1 MSELTKEGLDKLKEE
16 FLYLTIKK
24 RIEVAKDIKHAASF
38 GDLKENASYHEAK
51 DAQAFMEGR
60 IAQLRDIISKARV
73 TVNRH
78 DGLIELGSTVTL
90 STGDIYQLVGP
101 AEADVLKGKISYKSP
116 MGELLM
122 RKMAGNKIKLGGTEY
137 TIKEVE

>member
-16 FLYLTIKK
+16 FLYLTTEK

-90 STGDIYQLVGP
+90 STGDTYQLVGP

-122 RKMAGNKIKLGGTEY
+122 RKMAGNKIKLGATEY
-137 TIKEVE
+137 TIKEVK